1 MKIATGGMHSV
12 EDVLETIVDLV
23 VECRIEKRA
32 SINISTVL
40 YLVEYLG
47 EREFLRLTSRIAA
60 WAVESEHLLKDG
72 LHILKHSIECR

>member
-23 VECRIEKRA
+23 VEWRIDKRSSV
-32 SINISTVL
+32 SIETIL
-40 YLVEYLG
+40 HLEAYLG
-47 EREFLRLTSRIAA
+47 EQEFLRLTSRIAA

-72 LHILKHSIECR
+72 IHILKHGIECR